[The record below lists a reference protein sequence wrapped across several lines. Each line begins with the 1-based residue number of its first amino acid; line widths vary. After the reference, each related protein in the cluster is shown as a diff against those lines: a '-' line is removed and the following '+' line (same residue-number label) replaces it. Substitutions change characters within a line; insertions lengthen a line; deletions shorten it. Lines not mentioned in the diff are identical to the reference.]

1 MDFSSAISICFK
13 KYFDFSGRASRSEFW
28 YFVLFV
34 SLLLFGAGLLLG
46 IFMPNNQS
54 LDGVV
59 HEGLWE
65 KIDSVFKSFGW
76 NVVVIKYGE
85 IQLNAFNE
93 PGGKKLKEWIDNC
106 PNQLYS
112 ALIFEGGKAIKE
124 RILDDIGDQGNI
136 SKLLDSR
143 ADDEFL
149 ELMAN
154 LGGHCIKS
162 LKNAF
167 DQIKDDKPTA
177 FLAYTIKGWGT
188 PLAGHKDNHA
198 GLMTK
203 SQMNDFK
210 YKMKICCIKKLKI

>member
-1 MDFSSAISICFK
+1 MCIRDS
-13 KYFDFSGRASRSEFW
+13 YNR
-28 YFVLFV
+28 
-34 SLLLFGAGLLLG
+34 
-46 IFMPNNQS
+46 QS

-85 IQLNAFNE
+85 LQLNAFTE
-93 PGGKKLKEWIDNC
+93 PGGEKLKEWIDNC

-136 SKLLDSR
+136 SKLLNSR
-143 ADDEFL
+143 TDDEFL

-167 DQIKDDKPTA
+167 DSIKDDKPTA
-177 FLAYTIKGWGT
+177 FLAYTIKI
-188 PLAGHKDNHA
+188 LLLKYC
-198 GLMTK
+198 LQRK
-203 SQMNDFK
+203 SYFHSE
-210 YKMKICCIKKLKI
+210 Y